1 MILFIDVVDIT
12 IKSGNGGDGAVSF
25 HREKYIAKGGP
36 DGGDGGKGG
45 DIIFIADDATRT
57 LLDFRYTKKFLAGNG
72 ENGSS
77 ARKSG
82 KKGADKIIRVP
93 TGTRISLADTGK
105 IVADMAEHGKSVTV
119 LRGGR
124 GGRGNARFATP
135 TRQAPRF
142 AQPGQ
147 VTPAYTLR
155 LELLSIA
162 DVGLVGFPNVGKSTL
177 LSVVSAARPKIA
189 DYHFTTLS
197 PNLGVVTH
205 DGYSFVMADIPGII
219 ENAHEG
225 AGLGF
230 DFLRHIS
237 RTRMLIHVLDISG
250 IEGRDPVDDYQKIN
264 HELHSYQPELSE
276 RPQLIA
282 ANKIDLP
289 GSEKNLRR
297 LQEFVGPSVR
307 IFPISAPLQQGVS
320 PLLLAVV
327 EILKRLPLAD
337 PVLPEVPELS
347 SALEGTFT
355 VTKLAEI
362 FIVEGPVVDR
372 ILKAADPDDRF
383 SMDHFQTRLQSS
395 GIIDAL
401 RDAGAKDG
409 DTVHMGDMEFDF
421 IE

>member
-77 ARKSG
+77 PVNRE
-82 KKGADKIIRVP
+82 KGRGQNHPCAY
-93 TGTRISLADTGK
+93 GTRISLADTGK
-105 IVADMAEHGKSVTV
+105 SLVIVAEHGKSVTV
-119 LRGGR
+119 LRRPGR
-124 GGRGNARFATP
+124 PGQRPFRHP

-147 VTPAYTLR
+147 VTPAYTSALNCFPLR
-155 LELLSIA
+155 MSALSA
-162 DVGLVGFPNVGKSTL
+162 SRMWKVHPS
-177 LSVVSAARPKIA
+177 SVVSAARPKIA

-320 PLLLAVV
+320 PLLLAW
-327 EILKRLPLAD
+327 
-337 PVLPEVPELS
+337 
-347 SALEGTFT
+347 
-355 VTKLAEI
+355 
-362 FIVEGPVVDR
+362 
-372 ILKAADPDDRF
+372 
-383 SMDHFQTRLQSS
+383 
-395 GIIDAL
+395 
-401 RDAGAKDG
+401 
-409 DTVHMGDMEFDF
+409 
-421 IE
+421 